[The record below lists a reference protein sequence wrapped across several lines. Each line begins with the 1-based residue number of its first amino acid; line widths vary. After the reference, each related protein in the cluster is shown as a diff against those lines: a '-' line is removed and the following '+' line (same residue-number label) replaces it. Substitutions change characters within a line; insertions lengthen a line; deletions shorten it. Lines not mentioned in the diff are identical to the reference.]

1 MEWALSWFEKISIE
15 LSSSRKRRSDFRKS
29 SGIRRKNIRHTPST
43 TVSSAKFRSTKD
55 NKNSRSPIFI
65 MNGNWAP
72 PPRVLHDNMMKAYV
86 VKSREMNDF
95 FRLLRE
101 DTLLKKFLEYD
112 SCYKC
117 ADNFNLACVFAYFK
131 RCNFKFEEYNRLN
144 FFCCLYLVHDME
156 EDDEDYKYEIFPWA
170 LGSFWMKKISSFLR
184 LKETIWA
191 RMNYRAVVSYAC
203 CKELMS
209 IVPDHPIWTRE
220 RPHYHGKVI
229 RTYAKEKDS
238 NVPRGPEQSPPY
250 CMACQLASNNRVQ
263 TDLRVSLSGTAR
275 GQVTRERSSNDS
287 AFGSYFEEDFEDF
300 IEPRVNSCILQSP
313 CEETWLSQETYHS
326 TSICSRNDGSYLLPE
341 E

>member
-1 MEWALSWFEKISIE
+1 MEWALSWFERISIE
-15 LSSSRKRRSDFRKS
+15 LSSSRKRRSDIKKI
-29 SGIRRKNIRHTPST
+29 GCIRRKNIRHTPST
-43 TVSSAKFRSTKD
+43 TVSSARFRSYKD
-55 NKNSRSPIFI
+55 SGSFKSPMFI

-72 PPRVLHDNMMKAYV
+72 SPQVLHDNMMKAHV

-95 FRLLRE
+95 FRLLY
-101 DTLLKKFLEYD
+101 TVLKKFLEYD

-131 RCNFKFEEYNRLN
+131 RCNFKSEEYNRLN

-209 IVPDHPIWTRE
+209 LFPDHPIWTRK
-220 RPHYHGKVI
+220 RPRYHGKVT
-229 RTYAKEKDS
+229 RAYAKEKNS
-238 NVPRGPEQSPPY
+238 NVPRGPEQSPP
-250 CMACQLASNNRVQ
+250 
-263 TDLRVSLSGTAR
+263 
-275 GQVTRERSSNDS
+275 
-287 AFGSYFEEDFEDF
+287 
-300 IEPRVNSCILQSP
+300 
-313 CEETWLSQETYHS
+313 
-326 TSICSRNDGSYLLPE
+326 
-341 E
+341 